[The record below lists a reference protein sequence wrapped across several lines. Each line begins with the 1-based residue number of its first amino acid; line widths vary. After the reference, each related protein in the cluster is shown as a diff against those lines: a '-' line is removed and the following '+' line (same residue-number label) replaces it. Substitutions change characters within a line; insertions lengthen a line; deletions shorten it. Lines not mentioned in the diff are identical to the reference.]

1 MPRTAIGVRAEL
13 GEELA
18 AATGIVAD
26 EELAEAAGTVALLE
40 LGP

>member
-1 MPRTAIGVRAEL
+1 MPRTAIGVLAEL

-18 AATGIVAD
+18 IEV
-26 EELAEAAGTVALLE
+26 LAEAAGTVALLE